1 LKNACQWYGMVP
13 ASFFAYMLRLFSRNE
28 KDVVTTRFYFIS
40 EFFSVFIHF
49 LPDDS
54 NLTPFRPSAIILIC

>member
-1 LKNACQWYGMVP
+1 MRVNGMVWYQRV
-13 ASFFAYMLRLFSRNE
+13 FFAYMLRLFSRNE

-49 LPDDS
+49 LPDDR